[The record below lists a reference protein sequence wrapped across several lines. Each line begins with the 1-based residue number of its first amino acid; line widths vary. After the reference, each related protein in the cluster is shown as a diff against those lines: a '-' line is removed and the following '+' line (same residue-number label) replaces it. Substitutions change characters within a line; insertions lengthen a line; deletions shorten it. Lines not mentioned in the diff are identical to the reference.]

1 MVKLMDSKEFEE
13 WVRFF
18 TQNTNWSNTEIMELI
33 SEISEIKIRS
43 LKASIG
49 DDEYKK
55 LCDKG
60 DIQKHQTYGDATLYL
75 TKDCPES

>member
-1 MVKLMDSKEFEE
+1 MVKIMNGKEFEE
-13 WVRFF
+13 WVKFLV
-18 TQNTNWSNTEIMELI
+18 QNTNWPSMEIMELI

-55 LCDKG
+55 LRDKG
-60 DIQKHQTYGDATLYL
+60 DIQKHETYRSATLYL
-75 TKDCPES
+75 TKDCPEP